1 MRHIPVLLNEVLE
14 SLQLKS
20 NDNVIDCTVGDG
32 GHSEKILEATAP
44 NGQLLAIDA
53 DPESLLRAKQ
63 YLYSFANRVTF
74 VRGNFSEL
82 EKIVAENP
90 IGEIKGIL
98 LDLGW
103 SSPQFAERGRG
114 FSFLTDEPL
123 NMTYSGREEIT
134 ATEIVNTFDA
144 NELEQIFREYGEENL
159 SKEIVS
165 AIISYR
171 QGEPIKQTGQLTEII
186 LATYRKKLKTDK
198 EIPWIGGLHPATKI
212 FQALRIAVNRELE
225 VIEEVL
231 PQAIKVLA
239 SGGRLAVIAFHS
251 LEDRIV
257 KHYFK
262 DLEQKNSATIITKKP
277 IVCGEEEYKANPR
290 ARSAKL
296 RVIQKN

>member
-239 SGGRLAVIAFHS
+239 SGGRLAVITFHS

>member
-239 SGGRLAVIAFHS
+239 SGGRLAVITFHS

-277 IVCGEEEYKANPR
+277 IVCGEEEYKACGFR
-290 ARSAKL
+290 RRK
-296 RVIQKN
+296 KNRG